1 MEFRFIKSKFKTKS
15 AYMKR
20 RNFLRG
26 VAFSPF
32 FISALLS
39 NAGKG
44 KQKEVILVGLS
55 NSGESLVKEFFRLGY
70 KGQHRII
77 QYSTKDIESIDQLT
91 EKYYLNNGSL
101 GRSHPIFSKLVANKK
116 AHYVFLSGLGG
127 TRSTYLSMLAHHEM
141 SKGEASFEMLLTLP
155 QNYEGLRRNARAK
168 KFQQTTMGDARVQI
182 NSLENCPGSY
192 TIKECYS
199 EYAPSLLY
207 SKFTKNDV

>member
-1 MEFRFIKSKFKTKS
+1 
-15 AYMKR
+15 MKR

-26 VAFSPF
+26 ITFSPF

-39 NAGKG
+39 NARKG

-77 QYSTKDIESIDQLT
+77 QYSTKDIESIDRLT
-91 EKYYLNNGSL
+91 QKYYLNNGSL
-101 GRSHPIFSKLVANKK
+101 GRPHSIFSRLIANKK

-141 SKGEASFEMLLTLP
+141 SKGDASFQMLLTLP
-155 QNYEGLRRNARAK
+155 QKYEGIKRTARAK
-168 KFQQTTMGDARVQI
+168 KFQQAKMGDASVQI
-182 NSLENCPGSY
+182 SSLENCPGFY

-207 SKFTKNDV
+207 NNFKKSMLIFKITNCLHMIF

>member
-1 MEFRFIKSKFKTKS
+1 
-15 AYMKR
+15 
-20 RNFLRG
+20 
-26 VAFSPF
+26 
-32 FISALLS
+32 
-39 NAGKG
+39 
-44 KQKEVILVGLS
+44 
-55 NSGESLVKEFFRLGY
+55 VKEFFRLEY

-101 GRSHPIFSKLVANKK
+101 GRPHPIFSKLVANKK

-141 SKGEASFEMLLTLP
+141 SKGGASFEMLLTFP
-155 QNYEGLRRNARAK
+155 QNYEGMKRTMRAK
-168 KFQQTTMGDARVQI
+168 KFQQATMGDVRIQI
-182 NSLENCPGSY
+182 SSLENCPGSY

-207 SKFTKNDV
+207 SKFTKNNVLFLL

>member
-1 MEFRFIKSKFKTKS
+1 
-15 AYMKR
+15 MKR

-77 QYSTKDIESIDQLT
+77 QYSTKDIESIDRLT

-101 GRSHPIFSKLVANKK
+101 GRSHPIFSKLVENKK

-127 TRSTYLSMLAHHEM
+127 TRSTYLSMLAYHEM

-155 QNYEGLRRNARAK
+155 QNYEGLRRNTRAK

>member
-1 MEFRFIKSKFKTKS
+1 MQ
-15 AYMKR
+15 R
-20 RNFLRG
+20 RNFLRRI
-26 VAFSPF
+26 AFSPF

-77 QYSTKDIESIDQLT
+77 QYSTKDIESIDRLT
-91 EKYYLNNGSL
+91 QKYYLNNGSL
-101 GRSHPIFSKLVANKK
+101 GRPHPIFSKLVANKK
-116 AHYVFLSGLGG
+116 AHFVFLSGLGG

-141 SKGEASFEMLLTLP
+141 SKGNMSFQMLLTLP
-155 QNYEGLRRNARAK
+155 QRYEGIKRTARAK
-168 KFQQTTMGDARVQI
+168 KFQQATNGDARIQI
-182 NSLENCPGSY
+182 SSLENCPGSY

>member
-1 MEFRFIKSKFKTKS
+1 M
-15 AYMKR
+15 
-20 RNFLRG
+20 
-26 VAFSPF
+26 
-32 FISALLS
+32 
-39 NAGKG
+39 
-44 KQKEVILVGLS
+44 
-55 NSGESLVKEFFRLGY
+55 KEFFRLGY

-77 QYSTKDIESIDQLT
+77 QYSTKDIESIDRLT

-101 GRSHPIFSKLVANKK
+101 VRPHPIFSKLVANKK

-155 QNYEGLRRNARAK
+155 QNYEGLRKNTRAK

-207 SKFTKNDV
+207 SKFTKNNV

>member
-1 MEFRFIKSKFKTKS
+1 
-15 AYMKR
+15 MKR

-77 QYSTKDIESIDQLT
+77 QYSTKDIESIDRLT

-101 GRSHPIFSKLVANKK
+101 GRPHPIFSKLIANKK

-155 QNYEGLRRNARAK
+155 QNYEGLRRNTRAK

-192 TIKECYS
+192 TIKECYA

-207 SKFTKNDV
+207 SKFTKNNV